1 MKKFLVVF
9 LVTLATMSISA
20 QDPNESDVETIEDS
34 TSDEVADVDA
44 KSNEPAVNKD
54 DSDPSETDEVKTPS
68 NTPDTFDPTEN
79 ISEDYAVPF
88 PVDI

>member
-34 TSDEVADVDA
+34 TSDEVADGDA

-54 DSDPSETDEVKTPS
+54 DSDLSETDEVKTPS